1 MTRAMLREVS
11 DSCSCRS
18 RTFRVLVR
26 CVVGAVVLLA
36 GAPVNAQPFET
47 VGVRALGMGGAF
59 VAVADDATAN
69 YWNPAGLTDLFFSAV
84 LDVQRTDTRLS
95 PDPFLREGTRD
106 GTTFVSMAS
115 PSLGLSYYRVRSFQ
129 LDRSGGADSASLEAL
144 VTQHAGL
151 TLVRPF
157 LPGVTLA
164 TVVKVVRGTVAVGLG
179 DGLAPAGDLLEQ
191 ASALE
196 GPATT
201 SFDLDVGVMVNLGR
215 ARLGLVGRNLRR
227 PEFTDGDGRVV
238 TLARQLRV
246 GFMLRLAA
254 SLTLAVDADLSTIET
269 VIGPRRSVAIGVEQR
284 LGRLVARGGGRVNTE
299 DDDSEPVGAFGL
311 SLELISGLW
320 VDGQLTGGRDEGD
333 RGWGISTRVGF

>member
-1 MTRAMLREVS
+1 MVS
-11 DSCSCRS
+11 DSRS
-18 RTFRVLVR
+18 RRSRMFRGLVR
-26 CVVGAVVLLA
+26 CVVGSALLA
-36 GAPVNAQPFET
+36 GAPVYAQPFET

-69 YWNPAGLTDLFFSAV
+69 YWNPAGLADLFFSAV

-115 PSLGLSYYRVRSFQ
+115 PSLGLSYYRIRSFQ
-129 LDRSGGADSASLEAL
+129 LDRSGEESASLGAL

-151 TLVRPF
+151 TLVQPF

-179 DGLAPAGDLLEQ
+179 DGLAPASDLFDQ

-196 GPATT
+196 GPGTT
-201 SFDLDVGVMVNLGR
+201 RFDLDVGVMVNLGR

-238 TLARQLRV
+238 TLARQLRI
-246 GFMLRLAA
+246 GFMLRPTA

-269 VIGPRRSVAIGVEQR
+269 VIGPRRSVAVGVEQR
-284 LGRLVARGGGRVNTE
+284 LGRLVVRGGGRVNTE
-299 DDDSEPVGAFGL
+299 DDNSEPVGAVGL

-320 VDGQLTGGRDEGD
+320 VDGQFTGGRDEGD
-333 RGWGISTRVGF
+333 RGWGLSTRVGF